1 MTNYDD
7 NDDNDDG
14 NNDDYDDDDDGN
26 DKDDLIM
33 AMTTFATH
41 KYSISFVFLKD
52 IWRLILKERT
62 Q

>member
-52 IWRLILKERT
+52 I
-62 Q
+62 